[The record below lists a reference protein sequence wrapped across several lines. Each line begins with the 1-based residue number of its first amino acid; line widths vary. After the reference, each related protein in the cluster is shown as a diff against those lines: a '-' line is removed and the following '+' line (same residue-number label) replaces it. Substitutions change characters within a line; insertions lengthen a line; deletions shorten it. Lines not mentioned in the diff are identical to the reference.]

1 MNQTVSTEVLSQEVV
16 DEAKQRVDAVLHGT
30 GQGNGVTAVELAA
43 SQVNPTPAS
52 ASAPSTAPAPTRQ
65 TTTRKNNGTAKGK
78 SVNAI
83 ASDPN
88 TRVISITLPKDVLDW
103 YEQEAA
109 EAPFEPSVQ
118 KYVAWELR
126 ELAKARQR
134 ERTAQQSAAEQQL
147 GAQYQAAP
155 RPGQ

>member
-43 SQVNPTPAS
+43 SQINPTPAS
-52 ASAPSTAPAPTRQ
+52 TSASSPAPTRQ
-65 TTTRKNNGTAKGK
+65 TTTRNKKNGTSRGK
-78 SVNAI
+78 SANAI

-88 TRVISITLPKDVLDW
+88 TRAISITLPKDVLDW

-109 EAPFEPSVQ
+109 GAPFEPSVQ

-134 ERTAQQSAAEQQL
+134 ERTAQQSTAEQQL
-147 GAQYQAAP
+147 AAQYQAAP